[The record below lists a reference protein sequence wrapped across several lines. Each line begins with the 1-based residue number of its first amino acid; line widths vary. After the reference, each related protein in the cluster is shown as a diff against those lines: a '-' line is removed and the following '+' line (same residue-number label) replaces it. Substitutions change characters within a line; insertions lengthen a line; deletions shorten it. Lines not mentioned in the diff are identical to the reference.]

1 MTPSDPEL
9 TVALVDSDVRDAE
22 RVTAMADGHICGWK
36 TSAGIPYPG
45 RRGEYLYD
53 FWRDAQHPRGVW
65 RRTTVEQTYKFL
77 HRMLN
82 NKRSQPGLSQ

>member
-22 RVTAMADGHICGWK
+22 RVTAMADDPYLWPEDISGASGVGLGA
-36 TSAGIPYPG
+36 SAQRTYP
-45 RRGEYLYD
+45 
-53 FWRDAQHPRGVW
+53 VW
-65 RRTTVEQTYKFL
+65 RRTTLEQTYEFL
-77 HRMLN
+77 HRMPN